1 MTAAGPPG
9 ERAAAW
15 LLRCYP
21 RSWRDRYGAEF
32 SALLCDEFA
41 ERRRPWRA
49 AADVAVSG
57 LIARLGCAGLTRGP
71 LEPARQI
78 RVGLATLG
86 CAAAAFAAFGGAL
99 WAQLSTSAQWA
110 APGSAPARAGLAIM
124 TAAVALS
131 AAAGLAAAAPVAW
144 CALRQLATGR
154 ARELAGPAAL
164 AALSGAMLV
173 IGAHHFQNSWPG
185 TGGTA
190 GAGQR
195 GLPVPGGVAAF
206 CWAATM
212 SVSSYWAHLRALG
225 SFPAAQVGWM
235 AVSPLSWLGL
245 AAGSAAVLRRMQLPA
260 RLLAWLAR
268 AASAAVMLMVL
279 FAAGAACWVFGT
291 GSAAAGLFHAGAVDV
306 ASLAVM
312 TAAAAAAARVAVT
325 ARRARLALAG
335 RPAGG

>member
-1 MTAAGPPG
+1 VTAAGPPG

-32 SALLCDEFA
+32 TALLCDEFA

-49 AADVAVSG
+49 VADVALSG
-57 LIARLGCAGLTRGP
+57 LIARLGCAGLTGRA

-78 RVGLATLG
+78 RTSLATLG

-131 AAAGLAAAAPVAW
+131 AAAGLAAAVPVAW
-144 CALRQLATGR
+144 CAVRQLATGR

-164 AALSGAMLV
+164 AALGGAVLV
-173 IGAHHFQNSWPG
+173 IGAHHFQDSWPG

-190 GAGQR
+190 AA

-235 AVSPLSWLGL
+235 AVSPLAWLGL
-245 AAGSAAVLRRMQLPA
+245 AAGSAAVLRRVRLPA
-260 RLLAWLAR
+260 RLLPWLAGT
-268 AASAAVMLMVL
+268 AAAAAGLMAL

-291 GSAAAGLFHAGAVDV
+291 GSAAAGLFHAGTVDV

-312 TAAAAAAARVAVT
+312 TAAAAAAGRVAVT